1 MKIKKFKSE
10 TIVLK
15 AADFSNN
22 LLGNKVKLADGRV
35 GIIKNVDAKTYN
47 NGTGV
52 FFAYG
57 AFVDCGRNG
66 TTVVTPNP
74 YGREDLIWQI
84 NNGKFTFVDKS
95 HNKELLDALDQ
106 FEDQFR
112 IKDDKKST
120 DNEDDKTNGGKEQQF
135 DQDAIGSYVD
145 LTDAIP
151 FTRDFQEWLSP
162 RAMPVRVTVP
172 SKLLRM
178 FRRTFNAEPTSV
190 VDSNRKTRGGYSI
203 KFNISATC
211 RLKDPN
217 EAIPEKYLKYFK
229 EGTTE
234 IHNTG
239 SLLKAIKSGDLT
251 IAAPKEED

>member
-15 AADFSNN
+15 AADFPNN
-22 LLGNKVKLADGRV
+22 LLSNKVKLSDGRV
-35 GIIKNVDAKTYN
+35 GIIKNIDAKTYH

-57 AFVDCGRNG
+57 AFIDCDRNG
-66 TTVVTPNP
+66 TAVITPNP
-74 YGREDLIWQI
+74 YGKEDLIWQI

-95 HNKELLDALDQ
+95 KNKELLDAISD
-106 FEDQFR
+106 FEDQF
-112 IKDDKKST
+112 KVKPEPKATDDQTGT
-120 DNEDDKTNGGKEQQF
+120 DGGQF
-135 DQDAIGSYVD
+135 EPGLISSYVD
-145 LTDAIP
+145 LTDSIP
-151 FTRDFQEWLSP
+151 FTRDFLEWLSP

-172 SKLLRM
+172 TKLLRM
-178 FRRTFNAEPTSV
+178 FRRTFNVEPTNV

-217 EAIPEKYLKYFK
+217 EVIPEKFLKYFK

-239 SLLKAIKSGDLT
+239 SLLKAIKAGDLT
-251 IAAPKEED
+251 IAAPKEKE